1 MEIQISPLVL
11 ILSCC
16 LVGSRSI
23 AARSLA
29 VARLHTLRGDISLL
43 GASAVYP
50 HFPQQREA
58 SRGGPRSPRPLFSTG
73 FRKLVGQTP
82 TGYLRR
88 VRCNLCD
95 S

>member
-29 VARLHTLRGDISLL
+29 VARLRT
-43 GASAVYP
+43 P
-50 HFPQQREA
+50 
-58 SRGGPRSPRPLFSTG
+58 SPRRHVTERQRRLPPTSRPT
-73 FRKLVGQTP
+73 VGSFA
-82 TGYLRR
+82 RR
-88 VRCNLCD
+88 PSVAAPFVLHCLSDACRANSDRLHALPRAE
-95 S
+95 